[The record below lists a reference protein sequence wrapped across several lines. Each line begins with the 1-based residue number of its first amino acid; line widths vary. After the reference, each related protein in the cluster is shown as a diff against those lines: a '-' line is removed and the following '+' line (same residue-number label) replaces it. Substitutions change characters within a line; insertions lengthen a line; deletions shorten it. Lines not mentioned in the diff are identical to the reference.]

1 MGICSWTRFRRKQRS
16 TCTLCAA
23 MAYKSAAKTTKV
35 MKSKSMSKI
44 AKGRYAKSVVL
55 RGGKEKTVGGLT
67 KELLMKNKRG
77 KVVSKRAAAQG
88 KKAYRNIQDW
98 VSSVVAARKAL
109 QVTGFVAVNGKS
121 LQGKA
126 LYVKSKAL
134 RASRRGGEV
143 TTTAAVSAETTVQ

>member
-1 MGICSWTRFRRKQRS
+1 
-16 TCTLCAA
+16 
-23 MAYKSAAKTTKV
+23 MAFKSAKATKTSTAKA
-35 MKSKSMSKI
+35 MKSKRVSKI
-44 AKGRYAKSVVL
+44 ARGRFAKAVVL

-67 KELLMKNKRG
+67 KDRLMRNKRG
-77 KVVSKRAAAQG
+77 KVVSKKANASGKRAF
-88 KKAYRNIQDW
+88 RNIQDW

-134 RASRRGGEV
+134 RASRRGEG
-143 TTTAAVSAETTVQ
+143 AAVAAAQ

>member
-1 MGICSWTRFRRKQRS
+1 MG
-16 TCTLCAA
+16 
-23 MAYKSAAKTTKV
+23 KTTSASSVKS
-35 MKSKSMSKI
+35 MKSKRVSKI
-44 AKGRYAKSVVL
+44 ARGPLAKAVVL
-55 RGGKEKTVGGLT
+55 RGGKEKTTGGLT
-67 KELLMKNKRG
+67 KESLMKNKRG
-77 KVVSKRAAAQG
+77 KVVSKRAAASG
-88 KKAYRNIQDW
+88 KRAYRNIQDW

-143 TTTAAVSAETTVQ
+143 ATIAAVSAEITAQ

>member
-1 MGICSWTRFRRKQRS
+1 M
-16 TCTLCAA
+16 
-23 MAYKSAAKTTKV
+23 KV
-35 MKSKSMSKI
+35 MKSKRVSKI
-44 AKGRYAKSVVL
+44 AKGRFAKAVVL

-67 KELLMKNKRG
+67 KDLLMRNKRG
-77 KVVSKRAAAQG
+77 KVVSKRANASG
-88 KKAYRNIQDW
+88 KKAFQNIQDW

-134 RASRRGGEV
+134 RESRRAGG
-143 TTTAAVSAETTVQ
+143 AQPAI